1 MIDMSAMLDRL
12 ADWARFAESYW
23 SVGPALD
30 SFWTAVLAL
39 VVGLIL
45 SLWGAR
51 LLKAA
56 YVIGFMVAGA
66 TVGMGVARTYEVDPL
81 IGFVIGAGV
90 LGLVG
95 HLLYRWW
102 IGLTA
107 ALAAAAIV
115 VAVSAPWAPREAEA
129 FADALL
135 QQAGGR
141 QLFAPESQ
149 PTSGSPAVVVA
160 PGDLDGRTI
169 DWLTVA
175 AGLKPPEGQARPEPL
190 AVLAAW
196 VKALWAAVP
205 DELRQAGLLAGVA
218 GLLGL
223 ALGVVLPRFTTIV
236 GTSAIGVLAMAGS
249 VAYFLSE
256 KMPGAWQSVQAQPV
270 WFWAC
275 VGLILVVSLAF
286 QARRGKLRQI
296 APVAPVEPAKT

>member
-12 ADWARFAESYW
+12 ADWVEFAESYW

-30 SFWTAVLAL
+30 AFWTAVLAL
-39 VVGLIL
+39 FAGLIL
-45 SLWGAR
+45 ALWGAR
-51 LLKAA
+51 LLRAL
-56 YVIGFMVAGA
+56 YVIGFMIAGA
-66 TVGMGVARTYEVDPL
+66 IVGMDVARTYEVDLL

-107 ALAAAAIV
+107 GLVAATIV

-135 QQAGGR
+135 HQAGGR

-149 PTSGSPAVVVA
+149 PTPETPVVLE
-160 PGDLDGRTI
+160 PSGDLDGRTI
-169 DWLTVA
+169 DWLAVA
-175 AGLKPPEGQARPEPL
+175 GGLKPAEGQARPEPL
-190 AVLAAW
+190 AVLKAW
-196 VKALWAAVP
+196 ADTLGSAFP
-205 DELRQAGLLAGVA
+205 DKLKRAGVLAGVA

-223 ALGVVLPRFTTIV
+223 ALGVVLPRFTTIL
-236 GTSAIGVLAMAGS
+236 GTSLIGVLAMAAS
-249 VAYFLSE
+249 VTYFLSE
-256 KMPGAWQSVQAQPV
+256 KTPSAWQSIQAQSM
-270 WFWAC
+270 WFWAG

-286 QARRGKLRQI
+286 QARKGKLRQI